1 MIRVKKT
8 IDLQIDLNAYY
19 PSFPAGLRRAID
31 EEVIR
36 LCSTGGKGEPEDRSS
51 ALLKERKRYFWDTM
65 PGDTLVYL
73 EKAVPTRGV
82 MRQVFTA
89 AHRKW
94 AVGEEILFADF
105 KALVTEEYSM
115 ATGKAIGKDDLRMFL
130 TNACRN
136 PSYFRVKEDS

>member
-36 LCSTGGKGEPEDRSS
+36 LCSTGGKGEKVDHIVGS
-51 ALLKERKRYFWDTM
+51 KRPKYFWSKLPD
-65 PGDTLVYL
+65 DALVFL
-73 EKAVPTRGV
+73 AKEMPTRGA
-82 MRQVFTA
+82 MRQVFSA

-94 AVGEEILFADF
+94 AVGEEILFLDF
-105 KALVTEEYSM
+105 KTLVSEELSM
-115 ATGKAIGKDDLRMFL
+115 IKGGTVSWSDIQMFL
-130 TNACRN
+130 SNACHN
-136 PSYFRVKEDS
+136 PPYFRVKEDS